1 MARRIRAGVV
11 ALVALALVVAA
22 TVVVT
27 RALTYDGGPDAPT
40 SPFDLPAE
48 GSWAIGWAAATRGA
62 ANRPT
67 ELVLVSP
74 DGREQT
80 VGQVS
85 PNSTVVD
92 ISHDGRRILTKVVGA
107 SPDVPT
113 PFTVWDL
120 ETGESHRF
128 VLGHDADVLLGA
140 GRTLV
145 SPDVYPRSYTTIRD
159 LRGRVVRT
167 IPRTGE
173 SAVVSPGS
181 TTLMYATPTG
191 IDVVDIPTGRLVSS
205 TRNPQPV
212 ACYPSGLWSDGAPKL
227 WCGDQPGSENTYV
240 VDPSTE
246 RARLIGA
253 HQQGLK
259 KVWPTSPVTAT
270 RTYATNGPVFVRAGK
285 VWPVWP
291 APASGTAPVRD
302 IVAGRGS
309 TLWLTVTTSREAYL
323 PPGQYARHDLRTGRT
338 TVLAE
343 GITSVQVIDGLT

>member
-1 MARRIRAGVV
+1 MARRIRVGVV

-27 RALTYDGGPDAPT
+27 RALTYDSRPDAPT

-67 ELVLVSP
+67 QLVLVSP

-85 PNSTVVD
+85 PNSTVAD
-92 ISHDGRRILTKVVGA
+92 ISPDGRRILTKVVGA
-107 SPDVPT
+107 SSDVPT

-128 VLGHDADVLLGA
+128 VLRYDATVLLGA

-145 SPDVYPRSYTTIRD
+145 SPEVYPRQFTAIRD
-159 LRGRVVRT
+159 LRGRIVRT

-173 SAVVSPGS
+173 SAAVSPGG

-191 IDVVDIPTGRLVSS
+191 IDVVDIPTGRLLSS

-240 VDPSTE
+240 VDRSTG

-253 HQQGLK
+253 HLQGLK
-259 KVWPTSPVTAT
+259 KVWPTSPVTAS
-270 RTYATNGPVFVRAGK
+270 RKYAPNGPVFVRAGK
-285 VWPVWP
+285 VWPIWP
-291 APASGTAPVRD
+291 APAAPPCSPR
-302 IVAGRGS
+302 AS
-309 TLWLTVTTSREAYL
+309 PPSR
-323 PPGQYARHDLRTGRT
+323 
-338 TVLAE
+338 
-343 GITSVQVIDGLT
+343 

>member
-1 MARRIRAGVV
+1 M
-11 ALVALALVVAA
+11 
-22 TVVVT
+22 
-27 RALTYDGGPDAPT
+27 
-40 SPFDLPAE
+40 
-48 GSWAIGWAAATRGA
+48 
-62 ANRPT
+62 
-67 ELVLVSP
+67 
-74 DGREQT
+74 
-80 VGQVS
+80 
-85 PNSTVVD
+85 
-92 ISHDGRRILTKVVGA
+92 
-107 SPDVPT
+107 
-113 PFTVWDL
+113 
-120 ETGESHRF
+120 
-128 VLGHDADVLLGA
+128 
-140 GRTLV
+140 
-145 SPDVYPRSYTTIRD
+145 
-159 LRGRVVRT
+159 
-167 IPRTGE
+167 
-173 SAVVSPGS
+173 
-181 TTLMYATPTG
+181 
-191 IDVVDIPTGRLVSS
+191 
-205 TRNPQPV
+205 

-270 RTYATNGPVFVRAGK
+270 RTYAPNGPVFVRAGK